1 MPTCKRMTEM
11 ATDRAEGHLGFLARL
26 AFDRHLARCDGCTAY
41 VRQLEATR
49 RALGRLPE
57 PEISPGLND
66 ALLARF
72 DAWAAERPAS
82 PAPRPRPAGRLSLWP
97 LLGAIAVPGLLVAF
111 ARQRSQAPD
120 DWLIG
125 SALAVAALAMAAA
138 AGRFA
143 VGVVVAAIAAAV
155 AAALAGGT
163 AGAIDAAAGAE
174 CLAVELAAAAVVGG
188 AAWLGA
194 RRGSAQAVRRALAAG
209 GVAGALVAD
218 AALQITCRAHEALPH
233 LFTFH
238 VGGVLLVAALAAA
251 LLKVRPARGRA

>member
-26 AFDRHLARCDGCTAY
+26 AFDRHLAGCDGCTAY

-72 DAWAAERPAS
+72 DAWAAARPPS
-82 PAPRPRPAGRLSLWP
+82 TAPRPCRAWRFSPWP
-97 LLGAIAVPGLLVAF
+97 VLGAIAMLGLLVAF

-143 VGVVVAAIAAAV
+143 VGVVIAAV
-155 AAALAGGT
+155 AAALAAALAGGGG
-163 AGAIDAAAGAE
+163 GALAAAAGAE
-174 CLAVELAAAAVVGG
+174 CLALELAAAAVVGG
-188 AAWLGA
+188 AAWLGD
-194 RRGSAQAVRRALAAG
+194 RRGSGQVVRRALASG
-209 GVAGALVAD
+209 GIAGALVAD
-218 AALQITCRAHEALPH
+218 AALQLTCRAHQALPH
-233 LFTFH
+233 LLTFH
-238 VGGVLLVAALAAA
+238 AGGVLLVAALATA
-251 LLKVRPARGRA
+251 LLKLRPAGGRA

>member
-11 ATDRAEGHLGFLARL
+11 ATDRVEGGLGFLARL
-26 AFDRHLARCDGCTAY
+26 AFDRHLARCDGCTAW

-57 PEISPGLND
+57 PEISPGLSE
-66 ALLARF
+66 ALLAGF
-72 DAWAAERPAS
+72 DAWAAGRPAS
-82 PAPRPRPAGRLSLWP
+82 PAPRPRPAGRLSPWP
-97 LLGAIAVPGLLVAF
+97 LVGAIAVPGLVVAF
-111 ARQRSQAPD
+111 GRQRSGSPD

-125 SALAVAALAMAAA
+125 SALALAALAVAAA

-143 VGVVVAAIAAAV
+143 AGAVVAAVAVAV

-163 AGAIDAAAGAE
+163 AGATDAAAGAE

-194 RRGSAQAVRRALAAG
+194 RRGSRQAVRRALAAG
-209 GVAGALVAD
+209 G
-218 AALQITCRAHEALPH
+218 
-233 LFTFH
+233 
-238 VGGVLLVAALAAA
+238 
-251 LLKVRPARGRA
+251 